1 MAMTTNEQR
10 LEVLFDKYIQQSISA
25 TEEQELMALLADASL
40 AAKREALIEIVYD
53 NSTADFSLTPEQS
66 DSIFTA
72 IIQPSLPQTRQA
84 PIVKFQWKRWA
95 VAASILAAIA
105 FGGYFILSKN
115 IAHQQDESTAG
126 TRSDVK
132 APATNKAMITLS
144 NGQSIYLDSVANGQL
159 LQQNGIEIVKLA
171 DGKIVYKGTTTE
183 VLYNT
188 LTNPRG
194 SKVIDMA
201 LADGSHVWLNAG
213 SSISFPLAFVGKER
227 KVSITGEAYFEVAK
241 NAAAPFIVDINGK
254 CHVEVLGT
262 HFNVNAYTDESAIK
276 TTLLEGSVRV
286 TASASKMSKLI
297 EPGQQAQL
305 HANDHFIIQKNAPID
320 EVMAWKNGYLN
331 FNNADLPTVMRK
343 LERWYNIQVM
353 YEGEV
358 PRRSFGGEIQN
369 SLTLSQVLHILEK
382 NNVRFKVDGNKLIV
396 NN

>member
-40 AAKREALIEIVYD
+40 AAKREALIEKVYD

-286 TASASKMSKLI
+286 TASASKISKLI

-305 HANDHFIIQKNAPID
+305 HANDHFTIQKNAPID